1 MKGAISEME
10 IPRIVIL
17 DLYRNSLSTVEKLSR
32 AQRDKK
38 VHAWAV
44 KARKEVGDL
53 IMQCA
58 YDEMEDIN
66 EEDNDPKKE
75 ISEEEFYG

>member
-1 MKGAISEME
+1 ME
-10 IPRIVIL
+10 IPRLVVL
-17 DLYRNSLSTVEKLSR
+17 DLYRNSLTTIEKLSR

-44 KARKEVGDL
+44 KAKKEVGDL

-58 YDEMEDIN
+58 YDEMEDVG
-66 EEDNDPKKE
+66 EEDEETRKKKADE
-75 ISEEEFYG
+75 DFYG

>member
-1 MKGAISEME
+1 ME
-10 IPRIVIL
+10 IPRLVIL
-17 DLYRNSLSTVEKLSR
+17 DLYLNSLSTVEKLSR
-32 AQRDKK
+32 AQRDKQ

-58 YDEMEDIN
+58 YDEMEDVD
-66 EEDNDPKKE
+66 EDDAAAKKKKAD
-75 ISEEEFYG
+75 EEFYL

>member
-1 MKGAISEME
+1 ME
-10 IPRIVIL
+10 IPRLVIL

-58 YDEMEDIN
+58 YDEMEDVD
-66 EEDNDPKKE
+66 EEDAAEKKKKAD
-75 ISEEEFYG
+75 EEVYL

>member
-1 MKGAISEME
+1 ME
-10 IPRIVIL
+10 IPRLVIL

-58 YDEMEDIN
+58 YDEMEDVD
-66 EEDNDPKKE
+66 EEDAATKKKKAD
-75 ISEEEFYG
+75 EEFYG

>member
-1 MKGAISEME
+1 ME
-10 IPRIVIL
+10 IPRLVIL
-17 DLYRNSLSTVEKLSR
+17 DLYRNSLTTVEKLSR

-44 KARKEVGDL
+44 KAKKEVGEL

-58 YDEMEDIN
+58 YDEMEDVG
-66 EEDNDPKKE
+66 EEDEAAKKKKA
-75 ISEEEFYG
+75 EEDFYL

>member
-1 MKGAISEME
+1 ME
-10 IPRIVIL
+10 LPRLVIL
-17 DLYRNSLSTVEKLSR
+17 DLYRNSLTTVEKLSR

-44 KARKEVGDL
+44 KAKKEVGEL

-58 YDEMEDIN
+58 YDEMEDVG
-66 EEDNDPKKE
+66 EEDEEAKKKKA
-75 ISEEEFYG
+75 EEDFYL

>member
-1 MKGAISEME
+1 ME
-10 IPRIVIL
+10 IPRLVIL

-58 YDEMEDIN
+58 LDEMGDVD
-66 EEDNDPKKE
+66 EEDTAAKKKKADE
-75 ISEEEFYG
+75 DFYG

>member
-1 MKGAISEME
+1 ME
-10 IPRIVIL
+10 IPRLVIL
-17 DLYRNSLSTVEKLSR
+17 DLYRNSLTTVEKLSR

-44 KARKEVGDL
+44 KAKKEVGEL

-58 YDEMEDIN
+58 YDEMEDVG
-66 EEDNDPKKE
+66 EEDEATKKKKVDE
-75 ISEEEFYG
+75 DFYL

>member
-1 MKGAISEME
+1 MAME
-10 IPRIVIL
+10 LPRLVVL
-17 DLYRNSLSTVEKLSR
+17 DLYRNALSSVEKLSR
-32 AQRDKK
+32 ANRDKK

-58 YDEMEDIN
+58 NNEMDDIEEET
-66 EEDNDPKKE
+66 EEDKQKKA
-75 ISEEEFYG
+75 EEEFYGI

>member
-1 MKGAISEME
+1 ME
-10 IPRIVIL
+10 IPRLVVL
-17 DLYRNSLSTVEKLSR
+17 DLYRNSLTTIEKLSR

-44 KARKEVGDL
+44 KAKKEVGDL

-58 YDEMEDIN
+58 YDEMEDVG
-66 EEDNDPKKE
+66 EEDA
-75 ISEEEFYG
+75 S